1 MKQLI
6 ALLSAAVL
14 ATTAWAQQHDNIGG
28 GSQMN
33 ITAGYV
39 SPSVLPMSVNFRNL
53 LDNSAFN
60 IYQRGTT
67 ALTGVN
73 TTATYHADRWAGYAN
88 AGGASVTL
96 TNVTSSLPVD
106 FSNGENVKRA
116 SSNANLQPIFLVQEI
131 PSADVIPLQGQ
142 QVCVS
147 AYLLAGANFS
157 AASSKI
163 TVQVITGTGTDQG
176 LSSLLAATWTGQA
189 TTLNDSSQAITTT
202 FVRYT
207 PAVWCF
213 TMPSS
218 ATEAAVQFGFTPVGT
233 AGTDDSFTITGV
245 QLEAVGQLA
254 QNSLSVGQPG
264 PYEFRSKDWELYK
277 AQRYFLQI
285 TEANSFFGFSAA
297 CTATNTITAAVD
309 LPIPMRA
316 APTGAITVGGFQAVI
331 NGAGAAGLSG
341 QAAGTN
347 NVNTLV
353 ITATNTCTAGQ
364 TVMIRGSGTT
374 GKITATA
381 DF

>member
-233 AGTDDSFTITGV
+233 AGSGRHLPNHRSAIRGTPVGRFLPALRRSHRSSSFALGV
-245 QLEAVGQLA
+245 ETVK
-254 QNSLSVGQPG
+254 V
-264 PYEFRSKDWELYK
+264 
-277 AQRYFLQI
+277 QRYFWQL
-285 TEANSFFGFSAA
+285 TEANASNAA
-297 CTATNTITAAVD
+297 SCCVHRRRTRSGVPLQICRSRCAPRRPARITA
-309 LPIPMRA
+309 
-316 APTGAITVGGFQAVI
+316 GGFQVVI
-331 NGAGAAGLSG
+331 DGARRS
-341 QAAGTN
+341 
-347 NVNTLV
+347 
-353 ITATNTCTAGQ
+353 
-364 TVMIRGSGTT
+364 RGVTMARLQPT
-374 GKITATA
+374 P
-381 DF
+381 